1 VNVRDKTE
9 RYKIVGVGS
18 KFVARTDEELV
29 RLERLKAE
37 QAARELT
44 PAKGRMPRAKERFV
58 ITTVSQAERLL
69 GLEHVCWPLFT
80 ILLFENFRHRG
91 KPFTLPTDQLTAVK
105 GLSRAN
111 LHRALVQLEARGL
124 VSVVRNPPQPPLITV
139 LLSHS

>member
-1 VNVRDKTE
+1 MLDKTKS
-9 RYKIVGVGS
+9 YKIVRG
-18 KFVARTDEELV
+18 KFVERTAKELA

-44 PAKGRMPRAKERFV
+44 PAKRRMPPAKGRFV
-58 ITTVSQAERLL
+58 ITTVSQAERLFE
-69 GLEHVCWPLFT
+69 LEHVCWPLFT

-91 KPFTLPTDQLTAVK
+91 KPFTLPTDKLTAVK

-124 VSVVRNPPQPPLITV
+124 VSVLRNPPQPPLISV
-139 LLSHS
+139 LLSHP